1 MPVISVTM
9 GKTTKEQ
16 KKALVAGL
24 TSTAMEITKIPEN
37 HFVVTIT
44 ELSYDSLGL
53 GGRTVE
59 EIRRDQS

>member
-9 GKTTKEQ
+9 GTATKEQ

-24 TSTAMEITKIPEN
+24 TSTAMEITKIPAN
-37 HFVVTIT
+37 HFVVTIN
-44 ELSYDSLGL
+44 ELSYDSLGM

-59 EIRRDQS
+59 ELRQEQS

>member
-9 GKTTKEQ
+9 GKATKEQ

-24 TSTAMEITKIPEN
+24 TSTAMEITKIPAN

-53 GGRTVE
+53 GGKTVE
-59 EIRRDQS
+59 EIRQEQS